1 MLDKSLAL
9 DIRNI
14 SLTFNPDTINER
26 KALQDVTL
34 QLNEGDFV
42 TIIGSNGAGKSTLLN
57 VIAGSYT
64 ADHGTISIDGQDV
77 TKMAEHQR
85 AAFIGRLFQDPMKG
99 SAPHMTVEENLG
111 LAFSRGKRK
120 KLFHPAISQ
129 KDRAFFKQ
137 HLANLEL
144 GLEERCEHEVGLLS
158 GGQRQALTLCMATI
172 VPPKLLLL
180 DEHTAALDPL
190 TSEKVMKIT
199 QDIVEKHHITTLMIT
214 HNLQQALKFGNKT
227 IIMNEGKIIQI
238 LEGETRK
245 NMSVDELISMYN
257 KTLDDRALLR

>member
-1 MLDKSLAL
+1 MLQ
-9 DIRNI
+9 INHV
-14 SLTFNPDTINER
+14 SLTFNANTINER
-26 KALQDVTL
+26 KALQDVSLSLET
-34 QLNEGDFV
+34 GDFV

-57 VIAGSYT
+57 VIAGSY
-64 ADHGTISIDGQDV
+64 ACDKGSIYIDGEDV
-77 TKMAEHQR
+77 TRLAEHQR
-85 AAFIGRLFQDPMKG
+85 AAHIGRLFQDPMKG
-99 SAPHMTVEENLG
+99 TAPHMTVEENLG
-111 LAFSRGKRK
+111 LAFSRGKKK

-129 KDRAFFKQ
+129 KDRTYFKE
-137 HLANLEL
+137 HLAGLEL

-190 TSEKVMKIT
+190 TSEKVMRIT

-214 HNLQQALKFGNKT
+214 HNLEQALKYGNKT
-227 IIMNEGKIIQI
+227 IIMNKGQIIQI
-238 LEGETRK
+238 LQGEERK
-245 NMSVDELISMYN
+245 NMSVNELIKMYN